1 LEHPLKEMPMRGA
14 ACWIG
19 LLATALACSGGNG
32 ASDADRPLTE
42 RQRDSL
48 IGASALPGAK
58 GVQKAM
64 AAADSAAAR
73 RALEDSIASQ
83 EP

>member
-1 LEHPLKEMPMRGA
+1 MRLA
-14 ACWIG
+14 ICWIG
-19 LLATALACSGGNG
+19 LVALGLGCGGG
-32 ASDADRPLTE
+32 TASDANEPLTE

-64 AAADSAAAR
+64 AAADSAVAR
-73 RALEDSIASQ
+73 RALEDSIAA
-83 EP
+83 EAH